1 MIINTLKFY
10 IGNTDK
16 QWFDFLREK
25 SPDDVNFWQP
35 GGKLKFQAI
44 PSGAPFL
51 FKLKNPINKIAGL
64 GFYVSH
70 SLLPIEFA
78 WEVFLGKNGV
88 ESLENFNRKV
98 GSYRTAGN
106 SLLSNPNIGCIIL
119 TNPIFFAEADW
130 VDLPID
136 WSPNIVQGKTYNN
149 ESRIGKQL
157 WDMIENR
164 IIKYNFLATQP
175 ETQSQFVLEPQEA
188 DRYGKEILTRVRLGQ
203 SAFRVLITD
212 AYTRRCSISG
222 ERTLPVLEA
231 AHIKP
236 YEKSGP
242 HLVSNG
248 LLLRADI
255 HKLFDKGYITITPKY
270 KIEVSGRIREEFENG
285 RDYYRHHGKDLIN
298 LPKRAQDKPMP
309 EFVNWHNNN
318 VFKG

>member
-1 MIINTLKFY
+1 MKFY

-16 QWFDFLREK
+16 QWFDYLRQT

-35 GGKLKFQAI
+35 GGKLRFQAI
-44 PSGAPFL
+44 PAGAPFL
-51 FKLKNPINKIAGL
+51 FKLKRPINKIAGL

-70 SLLPIEFA
+70 SFLPIEFA
-78 WEVFLGKNGV
+78 WEVFQQKNGV
-88 ESLENFNRKV
+88 ETLENFIGKV
-98 GSYRTAGN
+98 SSYRTSGN
-106 SLLSNPNIGCIIL
+106 SLLLNPNIGCIIL
-119 TNPIFFAEADW
+119 TNPIFFDESDWIDLPADW
-130 VDLPID
+130 F
-136 WSPNIVQGKTYNN
+136 PNIVQGKTYNY
-149 ESRIGKQL
+149 ESQIGKQL
-157 WDMIENR
+157 WDKVESK
-164 IIKYNFLATQP
+164 IIKYSYLASQP
-175 ETQSQFVLEPQEA
+175 QSLSQLVLEPQEG

-255 HKLFDKGYITITPKY
+255 HKLFDRGYITITPKY
-270 KIEVSGRIREEFENG
+270 NIEVSGKIREEFENG
-285 RDYYRHHGKDLIN
+285 RDYYRYHGKNLIS
-298 LPKRAQDKPMP
+298 LPRRTIDKPMP
-309 EFVNWHNNN
+309 EFIDWHNNN